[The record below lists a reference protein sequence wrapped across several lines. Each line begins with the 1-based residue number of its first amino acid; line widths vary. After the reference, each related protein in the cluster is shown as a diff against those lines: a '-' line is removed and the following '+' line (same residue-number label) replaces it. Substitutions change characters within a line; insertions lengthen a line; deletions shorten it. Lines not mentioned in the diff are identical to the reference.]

1 MACAIL
7 SILSV
12 MVAFPVSSFEFGAT
26 LTRHF
31 PHNRQIHGD
40 GNRTAPPMEWLGEC
54 RTSHL
59 GQELPFATPMERVWN
74 AVENRPSTPR
84 SRERRQS
91 AG

>member
-1 MACAIL
+1 
-7 SILSV
+7 

-31 PHNRQIHGD
+31 PQNRQIHGD

-59 GQELPFATPMERVWN
+59 GHEPTFSTPLRCVWN
-74 AVENRPSTPR
+74 AAVNRH
-84 SRERRQS
+84 
-91 AG
+91 